1 MINFEL
7 TQIRNVWMNDQR
19 KESSFLHSK
28 DLTDFQTKDGQLCHP
43 HKFKQKKKKETKIQT
58 RNCFS
63 TSDEKIK
70 ANSEVF
76 VKLVKV
82 S

>member
-43 HKFKQKKKKETKIQT
+43 HKFKQKKKRKRKSKQEIAFLRLMK
-58 RNCFS
+58 
-63 TSDEKIK
+63 
-70 ANSEVF
+70 
-76 VKLVKV
+76 KLKQIPKYL
-82 S
+82 